1 MDFVALNAL
10 EMLSLRAIA
19 WEYYVESYKKF
30 LLRGDWFSY
39 HLSIDCLFLLCG
51 VSQDWHE
58 PPVHFPRKKQVLK
71 KVRLD
76 VRPMLVARLEDST

>member
-39 HLSIDCLFLLCG
+39 HHLSIGPIKEQSWSVEAFSL
-51 VSQDWHE
+51 
-58 PPVHFPRKKQVLK
+58 
-71 KVRLD
+71 
-76 VRPMLVARLEDST
+76 